1 MDNGF
6 SITGTSFKYIRKSGS
21 NSNSGDT
28 TALPKLTITNN
39 ITANTIVLAGHYKED
54 PVLTAPGSSIQ
65 ADGLVTI
72 EGINPTTSVIT
83 GSYAAVSIND
93 CVLIN
98 YNSIN
103 GNTGTINL
111 NRCKL
116 KSIINISNNTS
127 TAILNFC
134 EVIDSGAVGGRYIQ
148 SILKNYTANFVI
160 AGSYI
165 TQSVVQPDCSITLN
179 ATALTNFKA
188 SFIQNNFRGVVI
200 YSGNTYVVPQ
210 AVDLTGGGTGV
221 VSFASRTGSY
231 PAGATDWI
239 HNLFSITPTVCY
251 ITNANYNADPLF
263 RDAINND
270 FSVSTSSPCI
280 GKIPTQV
287 GRLSNTGYVQ
297 VTNQLLDF
305 STWTLTNITNTSG
318 IFTITS
324 GTTGSLVS
332 PVITINT
339 SVARA
344 LGELNLNGSFF
355 YNVAVAGGTVDVNEQ
370 VPIIKTYTK
379 QGSTITNNSPRL
391 CLKMRLSTKN
401 TTPSATTDADWDNN
415 SYSGLNAGDWFIVEF
430 KKPPKI
436 DQNGFGN
443 ASDSYDVVNNG
454 FPMGKYVQFT
464 IELYNN
470 HTQG

>member
-1 MDNGF
+1 
-6 SITGTSFKYIRKSGS
+6 
-21 NSNSGDT
+21 
-28 TALPKLTITNN
+28 
-39 ITANTIVLAGHYKED
+39 
-54 PVLTAPGSSIQ
+54 
-65 ADGLVTI
+65 
-72 EGINPTTSVIT
+72 
-83 GSYAAVSIND
+83 
-93 CVLIN
+93 
-98 YNSIN
+98 
-103 GNTGTINL
+103 
-111 NRCKL
+111 
-116 KSIINISNNTS
+116 
-127 TAILNFC
+127 
-134 EVIDSGAVGGRYIQ
+134 
-148 SILKNYTANFVI
+148 
-160 AGSYI
+160 
-165 TQSVVQPDCSITLN
+165 
-179 ATALTNFKA
+179 
-188 SFIQNNFRGVVI
+188 
-200 YSGNTYVVPQ
+200 
-210 AVDLTGGGTGV
+210 
-221 VSFASRTGSY
+221 
-231 PAGATDWI
+231 
-239 HNLFSITPTVCY
+239 
-251 ITNANYNADPLF
+251 
-263 RDAINND
+263 
-270 FSVSTSSPCI
+270 
-280 GKIPTQV
+280 
-287 GRLSNTGYVQ
+287 
-297 VTNQLLDF
+297 LDF